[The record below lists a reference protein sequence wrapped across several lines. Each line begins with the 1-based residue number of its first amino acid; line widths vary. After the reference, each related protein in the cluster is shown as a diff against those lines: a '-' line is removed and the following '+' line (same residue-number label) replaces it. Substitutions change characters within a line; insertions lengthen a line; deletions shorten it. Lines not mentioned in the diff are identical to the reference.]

1 MRLKVTV
8 MTPAVAQA
16 AGFVPPNPQVF
27 GEWGAY
33 VVLAPDGAFYGPTW
47 DWACTVAHA
56 YITAGIVQ
64 DVSYL

>member
-8 MTPAVAQA
+8 HTPASAKACYGHDNPAYPYAVA
-16 AGFVPPNPQVF
+16 
-27 GEWGAY
+27 
-33 VVLAPDGAFYGPTW
+33 APDGLFYGPTW
-47 DWACTVAHA
+47 EWACTVAHA